1 MNLNQLRIFY
11 FAVKYGS
18 FSAAAEALYITQP
31 AVTKQIQQ
39 LQATYGVKILNRFG
53 KKMVPTD
60 AGEVLY
66 EFADKIFQFESQAE
80 ESLRDFQ
87 QRKSG
92 RLRIHASE
100 SFGAYYLPF
109 IINLFR
115 KKYPKIHISVNIF
128 PNREIIENTVKLEN
142 DMGFISYP
150 IEHKKLMVREILED
164 RLVLIVP
171 PSHPFAKKKLLEP
184 RKLEAQSIV
193 MHEKGSASREIVDG
207 FIKRHNVS
215 VSVPLELSNNEAI
228 KRAVEEGIGLSLI
241 SEHVVSEE
249 VKRKKLKSIPLVDPT
264 LIRKFYL
271 IYHKEKYLSQ
281 PFQMFI
287 SMVNQWS
294 SEYRKAYARR
304 SPLPSYSERD

>member
-11 FAVKYGS
+11 FAVKCKS

-39 LQATYGVKILNRFG
+39 LQATYGVKLLNRFG

-66 EFADKIFQFESQAE
+66 DFADKIFQFESQAE

-128 PNREIIENTVKLEN
+128 PNQEIIENTVKLEN

-150 IEHKKLMVREILED
+150 IEHKKLLTQEILED

-249 VKRKKLKSIPLVDPT
+249 VKGKKLKSIPLVDPT

-304 SPLPSYSERD
+304 SPLPSHP

>member
-1 MNLNQLRIFY
+1 MNFHQLKSFY

-18 FSAAAEALYITQP
+18 LSAAADALYITQP

-39 LQATYGVKILNRFG
+39 LQATYGVKLLNRFG

-60 AGEVLY
+60 AGEVLFD
-66 EFADKIFQFESQAE
+66 FADKIFQFESQAE

-128 PNREIIENTVKLEN
+128 PNQEIVENTVKLEN

-150 IEHKKLMVREILED
+150 IEHKKLLAQEILED

-171 PSHPFAKKKLLEP
+171 TSHPLAKKRFLEP
-184 RKLEAQSIV
+184 RQLDGQSIV
-193 MHEKGSASREIVDG
+193 MHERGSASREIVDG
-207 FIKRHNVS
+207 FIKRHNIS
-215 VSVPLELSNNEAI
+215 VSIPLELSNNEAI

-241 SEHVVSEE
+241 SEHVVKEE
-249 VKRKKLKSIPLVDPT
+249 VKRKKLKSIPLIDPA

-287 SMVNQWS
+287 SMVNQWA
-294 SEYRKAYARR
+294 SEYRNAYAGK
-304 SPLPSYSERD
+304 PTLPNQS

>member
-1 MNLNQLRIFY
+1 MNFHQLKSFY
-11 FAVKYGS
+11 YAVKYGS
-18 FSAAAEALYITQP
+18 FSAAADALYITQP

-39 LQATYGVKILNRFG
+39 LQAAYGVKLLNRFG

-66 EFADKIFQFESQAE
+66 DFADKIFQFESQAE

-100 SFGAYYLPF
+100 SFGAYYLPSV
-109 IINLFR
+109 INLFR
-115 KKYPKIHISVNIF
+115 KKYPKVRISVNIF
-128 PNREIIENTVKLEN
+128 PNQEIVENTVKLEN

-150 IEHKKLMVREILED
+150 IEHKKLLAQEILED

-171 PSHPFAKKKLLEP
+171 PTHLFARKKSLEP
-184 RKLEAQSIV
+184 RQLDGQSIV
-193 MHEKGSASREIVDG
+193 MHERGSASREIVDG
-207 FIKRHNVS
+207 FIKRHNIS
-215 VSVPLELSNNEAI
+215 VSIPLELSNNEAI

-241 SEHVVSEE
+241 SENVVKEE
-249 VKRKKLKSIPLVDPT
+249 VKRKKLKSIPLMDPALT
-264 LIRKFYL
+264 RKFYL
-271 IYHKEKYLSQ
+271 IYHREKYLSQ

-287 SMVNQWS
+287 NMVNQWA
-294 SEYRKAYARR
+294 SEFNREL
-304 SPLPSYSERD
+304 SP